1 LEKAQQIHDGA
12 IIAKSEGPGRGSE
25 FAVRLPAWEEP
36 AARKSGPMGTL
47 PRLAR
52 QSSRGPVVDDHQDR
66 AEGLAKLLQLL
77 GQDVQ
82 VTYNGPTALESARSH
97 RPEIILLEIDLPGV
111 DGSQVAR
118 QLRRE
123 DCKDS
128 LIVAV
133 SGDGMDEDRRRSNH
147 AGCDQHLVQPVDDS
161 VLMTLFAS
169 QPG

>member
-1 LEKAQQIHDGA
+1 MHDGEV
-12 IIAKSEGPGRGSE
+12 IAKSQGPGRGSE
-25 FAVRLPAWEEP
+25 FTVRLPAWEEP

-52 QSSRGPVVDDHQDR
+52 QSSRGPVVDENRDR
-66 AEGLAKLLQLL
+66 PEGLAKLLKLL

-82 VTYNGPTALESARSH
+82 VTSDGPTALESARSH
-97 RPEIILLEIDLPGV
+97 RPEIILLDLALPEV

-133 SGDGMDEDRRRSNH
+133 SGDGLDEDRRRSKD
-147 AGCDQHLVQPVDDS
+147 AGFDQHLVQPVDDS